1 MSGIIWQKQIINSK
15 IQQMKNLKKLS
26 RQDLKE
32 ITGGKP
38 CTLSVKAPN
47 GTWTT
52 YSGTCNT
59 TVTMVQITDDYS
71 VPVKHSYC
79 NAGLGDVPLTSNGGV
94 SRC

>member
-1 MSGIIWQKQIINSK
+1 MK
-15 IQQMKNLKKLS
+15 QMKNLKRLS

-32 ITGGKP
+32 ITGGKA
-38 CTLSVKAPN
+38 CILSVQAPN
-47 GTWTT
+47 GTWTD
-52 YSGTCNT
+52 YSGTCST

-79 NAGLGDVPLTSNGGV
+79 NAGLGNVPLSSNGGV